1 MPRKT
6 LVIPRF
12 PEMTLRDAIEL
23 GTRRL
28 QEDGYVEVRFDPASV
43 TRATT
48 PDGADGDWRL
58 GFLVVDPDAGSAVSS
73 V

>member
-6 LVIPRF
+6 LTIPRF

-28 QEDGYVEVRFDPASV
+28 EEDGFVQVRFDPASV
-43 TRATT
+43 VRSTT
-48 PDGADGDWRL
+48 KDGDDGDWKL
-58 GFLVVDPDAGSAVSS
+58 GFLFVDPGAESATG
-73 V
+73 

>member
-6 LVIPRF
+6 LSIPRF

-28 QEDGYVEVRFDPASV
+28 EEVGFVEVRFDPASV
-43 TRATT
+43 VRSAR
-48 PDGADGDWRL
+48 PDIDEGDWKL
-58 GFLVVDPDAGSAVSS
+58 GSLVVDPEAGSAAS
-73 V
+73 

>member
-6 LVIPRF
+6 LSIPRF

-28 QEDGYVEVRFDPASV
+28 EEDGFVGVRFDPASV
-43 TRATT
+43 VSSPRS
-48 PDGADGDWRL
+48 DADEGDWEL
-58 GFLVVDPDAGSAVSS
+58 GFLVVDAEAGSAS
-73 V
+73 

>member
-6 LVIPRF
+6 LTIPRF

-28 QEDGYVEVRFDPASV
+28 EEDGYVEVRFDPASV
-43 TRATT
+43 VRSAR
-48 PDGADGDWRL
+48 PDTDEGDWKL
-58 GFLVVDPDAGSAVSS
+58 GFLVVDPSSGSAAS
-73 V
+73 

>member
-6 LVIPRF
+6 LTIPRF

-28 QEDGYVEVRFDPASV
+28 EEDGYVEVRFDPASV
-43 TRATT
+43 VRSAP
-48 PDGADGDWRL
+48 PDTDEGDWKL
-58 GFLVVDPDAGSAVSS
+58 GFLVVDPEAGSAAS
-73 V
+73 

>member
-6 LVIPRF
+6 LTIPRF

-28 QEDGYVEVRFDPASV
+28 EEDGYVGVRFDPASV
-43 TRATT
+43 VPSAR
-48 PDGADGDWRL
+48 PDADEGDWKL
-58 GFLVVDPDAGSAVSS
+58 GFLVLDPEAGSTAS
-73 V
+73 

>member
-6 LVIPRF
+6 LMIPRF

-28 QEDGYVEVRFDPASV
+28 EEDGYAEVRFDPASV
-43 TRATT
+43 VRPTRR
-48 PDGADGDWRL
+48 DDEDGDWKL
-58 GFLVVDPDAGSAVSS
+58 GFLVVDRRADSAAS
-73 V
+73 

>member
-6 LVIPRF
+6 LTIPRF

-28 QEDGYVEVRFDPASV
+28 EEDGFVGVRFDPASV
-43 TRATT
+43 ARDDR
-48 PDGADGDWRL
+48 PDADEGDWQL
-58 GFLVVDPDAGSAVSS
+58 GFLVVDPEAGSAAS
-73 V
+73 

>member
-6 LVIPRF
+6 LTIPRF

-28 QEDGYVEVRFDPASV
+28 EEDGYVGVRFDPASV
-43 TRATT
+43 VHGPQ
-48 PDGADGDWRL
+48 PDIDEGDWKL
-58 GFLVVDPDAGSAVSS
+58 GFLVVDPEAGSTAS
-73 V
+73 